1 MKHFEYYL
9 KIDTIEKKILDVLE
23 ELDENFGNI
32 NGFNSLDQHKIED
45 LSNLGYNIGFIK
57 IVPKCRSRINHYI
70 CDEDVIENF
79 KNKLIKKLENKKNFY
94 LINGVNINNQYIVPL
109 TQSEK
114 ISLTMKYLYCINNQN
129 SFIDYYTSTSTK
141 INMTSKEFILM
152 YEKIINYIDNIS
164 KFIIEKVQEI
174 NNFDNLLDL
183 FLLDLENLKLD
194 NTINL

>member
-1 MKHFEYYL
+1 MKDFEYYL

-32 NGFNSLDQHKIED
+32 NGFNSLEQHKIED

-70 CDEDVIENF
+70 CDKDVIENF
-79 KNKLIKKLENKKNFY
+79 KNKLIEKLKNKKNFY
-94 LINGVNINNQYIVPL
+94 LINGVKINNQYILPL
-109 TQSEK
+109 TQPEQ

-129 SFIDYYTSTSTK
+129 SFIDYYTSTCTK
-141 INMTSKEFILM
+141 INMTSKEFISM